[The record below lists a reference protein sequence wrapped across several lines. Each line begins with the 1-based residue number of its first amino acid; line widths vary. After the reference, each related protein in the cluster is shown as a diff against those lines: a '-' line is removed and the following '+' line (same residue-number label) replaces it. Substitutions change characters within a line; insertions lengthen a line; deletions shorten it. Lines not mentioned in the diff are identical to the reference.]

1 MKPKNGTADK
11 SLVILGLMT
20 SSPRPSRAYLALTL
34 TVFLWAIG
42 MVIARAVHDTIPPV
56 GLSFWRW
63 FIAGMVLLPFLWP
76 RLSRGAP
83 IIRANLGLLCGLGF
97 LAIAGGTLIIY
108 AAHFTTAI
116 NMTLVNSSQPA
127 ITALFFWLATR
138 EKLSRRQVLGLL
150 CAAGGVMVMI
160 SEGDWHAIGGL
171 QFNRGDLLVV
181 VGTCFYAIYAIN
193 VPRIPAAL
201 GVAAAPIIMLTG
213 ALMVL
218 PFYIAE
224 TVFWAPVPLTIN
236 SLAAILGISVLASSL
251 ALVLWNAGNRAV
263 GPNRAAIFVN
273 LLPVFGAA
281 LAIPF
286 LGEQLFAYHFA
297 GAALVCAG
305 IFLVVRK

>member
-1 MKPKNGTADK
+1 
-11 SLVILGLMT
+11 
-20 SSPRPSRAYLALTL
+20 
-34 TVFLWAIG
+34 
-42 MVIARAVHDTIPPV
+42 
-56 GLSFWRW
+56 
-63 FIAGMVLLPFLWP
+63 
-76 RLSRGAP
+76 
-83 IIRANLGLLCGLGF
+83 
-97 LAIAGGTLIIY
+97 
-108 AAHFTTAI
+108 
-116 NMTLVNSSQPA
+116 
-127 ITALFFWLATR
+127 
-138 EKLSRRQVLGLL
+138 
-150 CAAGGVMVMI
+150 
-160 SEGDWHAIGGL
+160 
-171 QFNRGDLLVV
+171 
-181 VGTCFYAIYAIN
+181 
-193 VPRIPAAL
+193 
-201 GVAAAPIIMLTG
+201 MLTG